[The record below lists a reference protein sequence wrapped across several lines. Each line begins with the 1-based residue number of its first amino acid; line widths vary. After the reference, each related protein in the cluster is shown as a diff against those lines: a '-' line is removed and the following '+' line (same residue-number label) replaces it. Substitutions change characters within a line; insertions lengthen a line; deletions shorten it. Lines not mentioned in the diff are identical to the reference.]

1 MLTSLLKN
9 KLKIFLSSNIN
20 RKIISNSFW
29 IISSNILS
37 KFILL
42 VATILMAKYLGKE
55 EYGQFGIIKSTI
67 LMFVMFA
74 SLELGLTATKYIAQ
88 YKKSDKVRV
97 EKIIGISNLFA
108 LLIGFSFSFLVYVFS
123 NIIAHQIN
131 APEIYQEIQLSS
143 FIIFFAAINGI
154 QNGILAGL
162 ENFKELSI
170 NNAIAG
176 IISSIALVITSKYF
190 DLSMVVVAFG
200 LNYILLFLFN
210 YWSLRKVFYSQY
222 DINIFRK
229 KNFEEIN
236 ILWKFSLPAILAG
249 LMVSPVVWLCNYFLV
264 NQPSGYL
271 EMAEFDI
278 ANQWRNTILFIP
290 TALSQI
296 ALPLLTSALNDNKN
310 YKKIFNLN
318 IKINF
323 YLGFI
328 MTVVFVAL
336 SPFIIDFYGE
346 KYERAIYPLIIMFI
360 TTFLITV
367 NNVIGQAIASQGK
380 MWYGFYVNAIWAIV
394 LIICSYILIV
404 KYQLGAIGL
413 SLAFLIS
420 YIIHTPIQFLLIREK
435 L

>member
-1 MLTSLLKN
+1 
-9 KLKIFLSSNIN
+9 
-20 RKIISNSFW
+20 
-29 IISSNILS
+29 
-37 KFILL
+37 
-42 VATILMAKYLGKE
+42 
-55 EYGQFGIIKSTI
+55 
-67 LMFVMFA
+67 
-74 SLELGLTATKYIAQ
+74 
-88 YKKSDKVRV
+88 
-97 EKIIGISNLFA
+97 
-108 LLIGFSFSFLVYVFS
+108 
-123 NIIAHQIN
+123 
-131 APEIYQEIQLSS
+131 
-143 FIIFFAAINGI
+143 
-154 QNGILAGL
+154 
-162 ENFKELSI
+162 
-170 NNAIAG
+170 
-176 IISSIALVITSKYF
+176 
-190 DLSMVVVAFG
+190 MVVVAFG
-200 LNYILLFLFN
+200 LNYLLLFIFN
-210 YWSLRKVFYSQY
+210 YCSLRKVFYSQY
-222 DINIFRK
+222 DVNIFRK

-264 NQPSGYL
+264 NQPGGYV

-278 ANQWRNTILFIP
+278 ANQWRNTLLFIP
-290 TALSQI
+290 AALSQI

-328 MTVVFVAL
+328 MTVTFVAL

-346 KYERAIYPLIIMFI
+346 NYKRAIYPLIIMFT

-380 MWYGFYVNAIWAIV
+380 MWYGFYVNTIWAIV

>member
-1 MLTSLLKN
+1 MLISKIKNLFSDSLYN
-9 KLKIFLSSNIN
+9 KIFT
-20 RKIISNSFW
+20 NSFW
-29 IISSNILS
+29 IILSNIIS
-37 KFILL
+37 KCVLL
-42 VATILMAKYLGKE
+42 IATIIMAKYLGKE
-55 EYGQFGIIKSTI
+55 QYGQFGIIKSTL

-88 YKKSDKVRV
+88 YKNSDKIKV

-108 LLIGFSFSFLVYVFS
+108 LLIGFSFSSLVYIFA
-123 NIIAHQIN
+123 NIIAYHIN
-131 APEIYQEIQLSS
+131 APEIYQEIKLASL
-143 FIIFFAAINGI
+143 IIFFASINGI

-176 IISSIALVITSKYF
+176 VISSISLVITSKYF
-190 DLSMVVVAFG
+190 DLKMVVVAFG
-200 LNYILLFLFN
+200 LNYLLLFIFN
-210 YWSLRKVFYSQY
+210 YCSLRKVFYSQY
-222 DINIFRK
+222 DVNIFRK

-264 NQPSGYL
+264 NQPSGYV

-290 TALSQI
+290 AALSQI
-296 ALPLLTSALNDNKN
+296 ALPLLTSALNDNTN

-328 MTVVFVAL
+328 MTVTFVAL

-346 KYERAIYPLIIMFI
+346 NYERAIYPLIIMFT
-360 TTFLITV
+360 TTFLITI

-380 MWYGFYVNAIWAIV
+380 MWYSFYVNTIWAIV